1 MGVSYVVEGARL
13 SCSMGASPSN
23 LGVLPARKIKLRGNL
38 RANIGD
44 SKTGINIRPFG
55 ACKATSPPKPC
66 TPACVM
72 WSGGKSDVLIEKLP
86 ALLSNSKLTCLA
98 GGGMIK
104 IDDDGQ

>member
-1 MGVSYVVEGARL
+1 
-13 SCSMGASPSN
+13 
-23 LGVLPARKIKLRGNL
+23 
-38 RANIGD
+38 
-44 SKTGINIRPFG
+44 
-55 ACKATSPPKPC
+55 
-66 TPACVM
+66 M